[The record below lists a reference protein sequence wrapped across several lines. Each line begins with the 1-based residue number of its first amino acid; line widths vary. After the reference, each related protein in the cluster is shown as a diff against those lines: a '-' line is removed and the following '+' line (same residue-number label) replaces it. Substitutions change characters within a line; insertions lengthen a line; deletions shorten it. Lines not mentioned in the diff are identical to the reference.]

1 VLNTISDGADGQLYM
16 TYQFE
21 WMMQKDT
28 PLEVQ
33 EEKTK
38 TWKKMSQGAVDSS
51 IAAIRK
57 MVEEGKITA

>member
-1 VLNTISDGADGQLYM
+1 MLNTISDGADGQLYM

>member
-1 VLNTISDGADGQLYM
+1 MLNTVSDGADGQLYM

-21 WMMQKDT
+21 WMMEKDT

-57 MVEEGKITA
+57 MVEDGKITA